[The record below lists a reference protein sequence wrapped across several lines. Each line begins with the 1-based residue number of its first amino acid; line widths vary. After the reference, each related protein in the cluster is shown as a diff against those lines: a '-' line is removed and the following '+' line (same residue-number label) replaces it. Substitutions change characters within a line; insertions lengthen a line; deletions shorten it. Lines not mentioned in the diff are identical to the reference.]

1 MAKHGCDSFVVVDC
15 KMRRIVYVTQS
26 ARAAWAMMEKGRRLE
41 VWQNG
46 ENMARLYFEDWVRF
60 KRYIEAEREYI
71 AKKQRRH
78 EIRNERRRLN
88 G

>member
-1 MAKHGCDSFVVVDC
+1 MSGGKFVSTFVLVDC
-15 KMRRIVYVTQS
+15 KIRRTVYVTQS

-46 ENMARLYFEDWVRF
+46 ENMARLYSEDLVRF

-71 AKKQRRH
+71 AEKQRRH
-78 EIRNERRRLN
+78 ELRNERRRQ
-88 G
+88 